1 MAKPLFILGSQRS
14 GTTWI
19 TNQLSAHS
27 DIAGITH
34 DEHFGTH
41 ESAYFDY
48 IYGRYGDLSYK
59 ANYVEFVEVMAAS
72 DFFVLAGADREF
84 LYSLFPT
91 TYEGVLQ
98 AVMDRY
104 AEQQGKSIWIEKSPR
119 HTLRGELIADGFPD
133 AKFVGIIRD
142 VESFVGSAFAFRK
155 DNNQSKTKRFA
166 VIVYYALRWTYYN
179 KKLRRFARTH
189 SSRIYMT
196 TYEKMRADIN
206 QVMHGICDF
215 VGIPF
220 EEQLTERQFAPNTS
234 FTKDVDSSFKLSDSE
249 KQFVKVVATLAQ
261 IIPIFAFGWAEKVL
275 VRFRKERKYLPEW
288 FFRVTRSSDHE
299 SRPLGVAPV
308 SVGDKAE

>member
-14 GTTWI
+14 GTTWL

-27 DIAGITH
+27 EIAGVTH
-34 DEHFGTH
+34 EEHLGTH

-59 ANYVEFVEVMAAS
+59 ANYVEFVEVMSAS
-72 DFFVLAGADREF
+72 DFFVLAGADKDF

-119 HTLRGELIADGFPD
+119 HTLRGELIAEGFPD
-133 AKFVGIIRD
+133 AQFVGIIRK
-142 VESFVGSAFAFRK
+142 VESFVASAFAFRSN
-155 DNNQSKTKRFA
+155 NNQSKLWRFA

-179 KKLRRFARTH
+179 KKLRRFAAMYPN
-189 SSRIYMT
+189 RIYMT
-196 TYEKMRADIN
+196 TYEKMRADIDG
-206 QVMHGICDF
+206 VMHDICDF
-215 VGIPF
+215 IGVSF
-220 EEQLTERQFAPNTS
+220 EQQITERQYQPNTS
-234 FTKDVDSSFKLSDSE
+234 FTKDVDKSFELSDQE
-249 KQFVKVVATLAQ
+249 KQLTGVVAKVAS
-261 IIPIFAFGWAEKVL
+261 IIPIPAFELAEKVL
-275 VRFRKERKYLPEW
+275 VRYRKERKYLPEW

-299 SRPLGVAPV
+299 DRPLGVNEQEPETA
-308 SVGDKAE
+308 